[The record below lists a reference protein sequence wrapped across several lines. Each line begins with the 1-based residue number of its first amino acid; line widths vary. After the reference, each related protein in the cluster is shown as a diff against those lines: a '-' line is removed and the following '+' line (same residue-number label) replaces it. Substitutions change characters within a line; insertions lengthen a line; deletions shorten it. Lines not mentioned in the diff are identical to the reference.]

1 MISHQIYFS
10 DMKLKRQFRIRDYKK
25 KDINLTYNVLMLN
38 LASKIRPK

>member
-25 KDINLTYNVLMLN
+25 KRYKSNIQCLN
-38 LASKIRPK
+38 AKSCFKD